1 MIYLHCFVG
10 VNKLK
15 INVIEEI
22 RRVFGDKCLEDIE
35 GYLENV
41 LIKKPK
47 KEGIEKCLLLK
58 KFSRILLGYQF
69 YHYLLRRHSLF
80 VRWLQF

>member
-10 VNKLK
+10 VEKLK

-47 KEGIEKCLLLK
+47 K
-58 KFSRILLGYQF
+58 RGYREVFAPQKNF
-69 YHYLLRRHSLF
+69 LEYC
-80 VRWLQF
+80 